1 MGERVADVAP
11 YAAAALQVTAARS
24 TRPRPL
30 NPANVR
36 TDTSVDATL
45 RHAARSVSQPP
56 SAPPPLPTSYGETG
70 ARLGGAVLVF
80 VAAIVGAITLQPF
93 RFAWPARV
101 AIMLWAGW
109 FDVLANVALFV
120 PLGFVFGL
128 TRAARTTGGGTLA
141 RALAYGA
148 LASTAIELTQLFE
161 PGRFA
166 SPIDVATNALGA
178 QLGAWLH
185 ARAARRLGADTP
197 LVGRLALELPVMGLV
212 YVALPLCTLAAIS
225 TAATD
230 APQVAGVSPR
240 AVALVL
246 LAVFGGT
253 LLGTVQR
260 RQLGPALALGPAG
273 AGLVAAGWF
282 LVGALP
288 AMASAPRAL
297 ALGTALA
304 AGVACDI
311 GRRATWPPAAERRF
325 EAEALTLAAPFFAA
339 YLLLLPLGDPP
350 LGPDASTRLG
360 IMRHVETLAA
370 FTVGGYL
377 LAEAW
382 GRRQLRYR
390 HTAWRV
396 GLAGAGAGATL
407 AAVRAWHGAESAGA
421 LAIVMH
427 AVAAAYGGWLYHLQR
442 AHVKALVDAR
452 KRLAEAHQVVAPRA
466 ELRRAS

>member
-1 MGERVADVAP
+1 MPFLAV
-11 YAAAALQVTAARS
+11 
-24 TRPRPL
+24 RP
-30 NPANVR
+30 
-36 TDTSVDATL
+36 
-45 RHAARSVSQPP
+45 VSLPP
-56 SAPPPLPTSYGETG
+56 TTPPPYGETG

-80 VAAIVGAITLQPF
+80 VAAVVGAITLQPF

-101 AIMLWAGW
+101 EIMLWAGW

-120 PLGFVFGL
+120 PLGFVFAL
-128 TRAARTTGGGTLA
+128 TRAARRTGGIGGTGGTSRGTLA
-141 RALAYGA
+141 RALIGGA
-148 LASTAIELTQLFE
+148 LASLAIEFTQLFE
-161 PGRFA
+161 PGRFP
-166 SPIDVATNALGA
+166 SPVDVATNALGA
-178 QLGAWLH
+178 LLGAWVH

-212 YVALPLCTLAAIS
+212 YVTLPLCTLAAVS

-230 APQVAGVSPR
+230 APTIAGVSPR
-240 AVALVL
+240 AVALAL
-246 LAVFGGT
+246 LAVFGGS

-288 AMASAPRAL
+288 AAASAPRVL
-297 ALGTALA
+297 ALGIALA
-304 AGVACDI
+304 AGAAWDV
-311 GRRATWPPAAERRF
+311 GRRATWPPSAERRF
-325 EAEALTLAAPFFAA
+325 EAEALMLAAPFFAG
-339 YLLLLPLGDPP
+339 YLLLLPVGDPP
-350 LGPDASTRLG
+350 LGPDASTQLG

-370 FTVGGYL
+370 YTVGGYL

-396 GLAGAGAGATL
+396 GLAAAAAAATL
-407 AAVRAWHGAESAGA
+407 AGVRAWHGVEGA
-421 LAIVMH
+421 SLLAIATH

-452 KRLAEAHQVVAPRA
+452 ERLAAADRVAPST

>member
-1 MGERVADVAP
+1 
-11 YAAAALQVTAARS
+11 
-24 TRPRPL
+24 
-30 NPANVR
+30 
-36 TDTSVDATL
+36 
-45 RHAARSVSQPP
+45 
-56 SAPPPLPTSYGETG
+56 
-70 ARLGGAVLVF
+70 VLVF

-93 RFAWPARV
+93 RFAWPAHV
-101 AIMLWAGW
+101 EIMLWAGW
-109 FDVLANVALFV
+109 FDALANVALFV
-120 PLGFVFGL
+120 PLGFVFAL

-148 LASTAIELTQLFE
+148 LASLAIELTQLFE
-161 PGRFA
+161 PGRYA

-178 QLGAWLH
+178 QVGAWLH

-212 YVALPLCTLAAIS
+212 YVAMPLCTLAAVS
-225 TAATD
+225 SAAPD
-230 APQVAGVSPR
+230 APRIAGVSPR
-240 AVALVL
+240 ALALVL

-282 LVGALP
+282 LIGALP
-288 AMASAPRAL
+288 AMATAPRAL

-304 AGVACDI
+304 AAVAYDI

-325 EAEALTLAAPFFAA
+325 ETEALAVAAPFFVG

-396 GLAGAGAGATL
+396 GLAGAGAAATL
-407 AAVRAWHGAESAGA
+407 AAVRAWHGVESAGA
-421 LAIVMH
+421 LAIAMH

-442 AHVKALVDAR
+442 AHVRALVTAR
-452 KRLAEAHQVVAPRA
+452 TRLAATPRVAAPPA

>member
-1 MGERVADVAP
+1 MPFLAV
-11 YAAAALQVTAARS
+11 
-24 TRPRPL
+24 RP
-30 NPANVR
+30 
-36 TDTSVDATL
+36 
-45 RHAARSVSQPP
+45 VSLPP
-56 SAPPPLPTSYGETG
+56 TTPPPYGETG

-80 VAAIVGAITLQPF
+80 VAAVVGAITLQPF

-101 AIMLWAGW
+101 EIMLWAGW

-120 PLGFVFGL
+120 PLGFVFAL
-128 TRAARTTGGGTLA
+128 TRAARRTGGLGGTGGTSRGTLA
-141 RALAYGA
+141 RALIGGA
-148 LASTAIELTQLFE
+148 LASLAIEFTQLFE
-161 PGRFA
+161 PGRFP
-166 SPIDVATNALGA
+166 SPVDVATNALGA
-178 QLGAWLH
+178 LLGAWVH

-212 YVALPLCTLAAIS
+212 YVTLPLCTLAAVS

-230 APQVAGVSPR
+230 APTIAGVSPR
-240 AVALVL
+240 AVALAL
-246 LAVFGGT
+246 LAVFGGS

-288 AMASAPRAL
+288 AAASAPRAL
-297 ALGTALA
+297 ALGIALA
-304 AGVACDI
+304 AGAAWDV
-311 GRRATWPPAAERRF
+311 GRRATWPPSAERRF
-325 EAEALTLAAPFFAA
+325 EAEALMLAAPFFAG
-339 YLLLLPLGDPP
+339 YLLLLPVGDPP
-350 LGPDASTRLG
+350 LGPDASTQLG

-370 FTVGGYL
+370 YTVGGYL

-396 GLAGAGAGATL
+396 GLAAAAAAATL
-407 AAVRAWHGAESAGA
+407 AGVRAWHGVEGA
-421 LAIVMH
+421 SLLAIATH

-452 KRLAEAHQVVAPRA
+452 ERLAAADRVAPST

>member
-1 MGERVADVAP
+1 MPFLAV
-11 YAAAALQVTAARS
+11 
-24 TRPRPL
+24 RP
-30 NPANVR
+30 
-36 TDTSVDATL
+36 
-45 RHAARSVSQPP
+45 VSLPP
-56 SAPPPLPTSYGETG
+56 TTPPPYGETG

-80 VAAIVGAITLQPF
+80 VAAVVGAITLQPF

-101 AIMLWAGW
+101 EIMLWAGW

-120 PLGFVFGL
+120 PLGFVFAL
-128 TRAARTTGGGTLA
+128 TRAARRTGGIGGTGGTSRGTLA
-141 RALAYGA
+141 RALIGGA
-148 LASTAIELTQLFE
+148 LASLAIEFTQLFE
-161 PGRFA
+161 PGRFP
-166 SPIDVATNALGA
+166 SPVDVATNALGA
-178 QLGAWLH
+178 LLGAWVH

-212 YVALPLCTLAAIS
+212 YVTLPLCTLAAVS

-230 APQVAGVSPR
+230 APTIAGVSPR
-240 AVALVL
+240 AVALAL
-246 LAVFGGT
+246 LAVFGGS

-288 AMASAPRAL
+288 AAASAPRAL
-297 ALGTALA
+297 ALGIALA
-304 AGVACDI
+304 AGAAWDV
-311 GRRATWPPAAERRF
+311 GRRATWPPSAERRF
-325 EAEALTLAAPFFAA
+325 EAEALMLAAPFFAG
-339 YLLLLPLGDPP
+339 YLLLLPVGDPP
-350 LGPDASTRLG
+350 LGPDASTQLG

-370 FTVGGYL
+370 YTVGGYL

-396 GLAGAGAGATL
+396 GLAAAAAAATL
-407 AAVRAWHGAESAGA
+407 AGVRAWHGVEGA
-421 LAIVMH
+421 SLLAIATH

-452 KRLAEAHQVVAPRA
+452 ERLAAADRVAPST